1 MTRDGGR
8 AVRASHQG
16 TQGTRIS
23 TPSAAAPPP
32 RSAAVR
38 TVEGDLPG
46 SELGVCDAH
55 DHLFLRSPRLPGQEL
70 SDAAAAEQQLRAFA
84 EHGGSSLVQW
94 TPYGMGRRSGAL
106 VELARR
112 TGVRLVAATGLHQAQ
127 HYTEELPSDPAEL
140 FVEEL
145 TRGVRGGVCGEPP
158 CAGLIKVAGDF
169 HGLGPYARR
178 TMAAAAEAHH
188 ATGAPI
194 AVHLEL
200 GTGATDVLELL
211 CEQGEVPPSSVLLGH
226 LGRCPDVRMQR
237 EAARSGAW
245 LVFDGPSRTHHAT
258 DWRLFDSLSRLLEQG
273 YGDRLLLGGDTVTA
287 TARAETG
294 VPYITRVLRPR
305 VARELGEAAARQLF
319 VDNPARAFAVHWK
332 S

>member
-1 MTRDGGR
+1 M
-8 AVRASHQG
+8 
-16 TQGTRIS
+16 
-23 TPSAAAPPP
+23 
-32 RSAAVR
+32 R

-46 SELGVCDAH
+46 AELGVCDAH
-55 DHLFLRSPRLPGQEL
+55 DHLFLRSPRLPGEEL
-70 SDAAAAEQQLRAFA
+70 SDADAAEQQLRAYA
-84 EHGGSSLVQW
+84 EHGGRGLVQW
-94 TPYGMGRRSGAL
+94 TPYGLGRRSGAL

-127 HYTEELPSDPAEL
+127 HYAEEPPSDPAEL
-140 FVEEL
+140 FVQEL
-145 TRGVRGGVCGEPP
+145 TVGMRGGVCGESPR
-158 CAGLIKVAGDF
+158 AGLIKVAGDF

-178 TMAAAAEAHH
+178 SMAAAAEAHH

-200 GTGATDVLELL
+200 GTAATDVLAFL
-211 CEQGEVPPSSVLLGH
+211 CDQREVPPSSVLLGH

-258 DWRLFDSLSRLLEQG
+258 DCRLFDSLADLVQQG
-273 YGDRLLLGGDTVTA
+273 HGNQVLLGGDTVTA

-294 VPYITRVLRPR
+294 VPYVTRVLRPR
-305 VARELGEAAARQLF
+305 VARELGEQVARQFF
-319 VDNPARAFAVHWK
+319 VGNPARAFTVQWK

>member
-1 MTRDGGR
+1 VTQYGGNT
-8 AVRASHQG
+8 AV
-16 TQGTRIS
+16 
-23 TPSAAAPPP
+23 PV
-32 RSAAVR
+32 VR
-38 TVEGDLPG
+38 TVEGDVPG
-46 SELGVCDAH
+46 TELGVCDAH
-55 DHLFLRSPRLPGQEL
+55 DHLFIRSPRLPGQEL
-70 SDAAAAEQQLRAFA
+70 ADARAAEEQLRAFA
-84 EHGGSSLVQW
+84 EYGGRSLVQW
-94 TPYGMGRRSGAL
+94 TPHGMGRHSGAL
-106 VELARR
+106 VEFARR

-127 HYTEELPSDPAEL
+127 HYTAQAVDELPADPARL

-145 TRGVRGGVCGEPP
+145 TRGMRSGICGEAPR
-158 CAGLIKVAGDF
+158 AGLIKVAGDF

-200 GTGATDVLELL
+200 GTGATDVLDFL
-211 CEQGEVPPSSVLLGH
+211 CGQQEVPPSSVLLGH

-258 DWRLFDSLSRLLEQG
+258 DWRLFDSLADLVEQG
-273 YGDRLLLGGDTVTA
+273 WGDRVLLGGDTVTA
-287 TARAETG
+287 TARTETG
-294 VPYITRVLRPR
+294 VPYVTRVLRPR
-305 VARELGEAAARQLF
+305 VARELGEEVGEGIFLH
-319 VDNPARAFAVHWK
+319 NPARAFAARWK

>member
-1 MTRDGGR
+1 MTRQDGG
-8 AVRASHQG
+8 
-16 TQGTRIS
+16 
-23 TPSAAAPPP
+23 AAP
-32 RSAAVR
+32 AVR

-46 SELGVCDAH
+46 AELGVCDAH

-70 SDAAAAEQQLRAFA
+70 ADAGAAERQLRAFA
-84 EHGGSSLVQW
+84 EHGGRSFVQW
-94 TPYGMGRRSGAL
+94 TPYGLGRHSGAL

-112 TGVRLVAATGLHQAQ
+112 TGVRIVAATGLHQAQ
-127 HYTEELPSDPAEL
+127 HYTEEPPSDPAEL
-140 FVEEL
+140 FVQEL
-145 TRGVRGGVCGEPP
+145 TCGIRGGVCGESPR
-158 CAGLIKVAGDF
+158 AGLIKVAGDF

-178 TMAAAAEAHH
+178 TMTAAAEAHH

-211 CEQGEVPPSSVLLGH
+211 CAQQEVPPSSVLLGH

-258 DWRLFDSLSRLLEQG
+258 DWRLFDSLADLLEQG
-273 YGDRLLLGGDTVTA
+273 YGDQLLLGGDTVTA

-294 VPYITRVLRPR
+294 VPYVSRVLRPR
-305 VARELGEAAARQLF
+305 VARELGVTTGQQLF
-319 VDNPARAFAVHWK
+319 VDNPARAFATHWK

>member
-1 MTRDGGR
+1 MKHGEER
-8 AVRASHQG
+8 AV
-16 TQGTRIS
+16 
-23 TPSAAAPPP
+23 P
-32 RSAAVR
+32 AVR
-38 TVEGDLPG
+38 TVEGDIPG
-46 SELGVCDAH
+46 TELGVCDAH
-55 DHLFLRSPRLPGQEL
+55 DHLFLRSPQLPGQEL
-70 SDAAAAEQQLRAFA
+70 ADSEAAEQQLRAFA
-84 EHGGSSLVQW
+84 GHGGQSLVQW
-94 TPYGMGRRSGAL
+94 TPHGMGRRSGAL

-127 HYTEELPSDPAEL
+127 HYPGELPSDPARL

-145 TRGVRGGVCGEPP
+145 TEGVRGAVCGESPR
-158 CAGLIKVAGDF
+158 AGLIKVAGDF
-169 HGLGPYARR
+169 HGLGAHARR

-200 GTGATDVLELL
+200 GTGAADVLAFL
-211 CEQGEVPPSSVLLGH
+211 CDEHEVPPSSVLLGH

-258 DWRLFDSLSRLLEQG
+258 DWRLFDSLADLLEQG
-273 YGDRLLLGGDTVTA
+273 YGSSVLLGGDTVTV

-294 VPYITRVLRPR
+294 VPYVTRVLRPR
-305 VARELGEAAARQLF
+305 VARELGDEAARRIF